1 MGRKTIEQYEREI
14 DELNCRIEEQEA
26 ALKALRLYKST
37 REEADTVPDDV
48 YINARHT
55 LDALDRLIRNY
66 SGEMTSTSLY
76 ITSKVKEMVLL
87 EVRQLK
93 EIQK

>member
-1 MGRKTIEQYEREI
+1 MRRKTIEQYESEIYKLNRQI
-14 DELNCRIEEQEA
+14 DEQELALN
-26 ALKALRLYKST
+26 ALRLYKST

-55 LDALDRLIRNY
+55 LDKLDRLIQRC
-66 SGEMTSTSLY
+66 SGDINSTTLY
-76 ITSKVKEMVLL
+76 MASKIKETILL

>member
-1 MGRKTIEQYEREI
+1 MGQKTIEQYEREI

-55 LDALDRLIRNY
+55 LDALDRLIQRC
-66 SGEMTSTSLY
+66 SGYINSTTLY
-76 ITSKVKEMVLL
+76 MASKIKETILL

-93 EIQK
+93 GIQK